1 MSELSLYQHLNK
13 KLFVLM
19 KIITCISSAGVPQTP
34 IHLKPQLAR
43 SASKTRG
50 IRAPELG
57 DPRKGD
63 MQSSGIDILETTP
76 TRPPQLAP
84 VKVSFSTC
92 YHIHCL
98 SVTRMA
104 SVSLFLGYKNQNRK
118 KLVLV
123 KLLCNL
129 FTRK

>member
-1 MSELSLYQHLNK
+1 
-13 KLFVLM
+13 M

-84 VKVSFSTC
+84 VKVS
-92 YHIHCL
+92 

-104 SVSLFLGYKNQNRK
+104 SVSLFVAYKNQNRK